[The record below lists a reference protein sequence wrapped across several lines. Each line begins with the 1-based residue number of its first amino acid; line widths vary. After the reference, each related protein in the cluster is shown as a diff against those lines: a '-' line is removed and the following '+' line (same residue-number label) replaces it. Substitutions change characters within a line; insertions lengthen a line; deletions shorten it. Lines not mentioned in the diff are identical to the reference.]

1 MSICLWFFLVIAS
14 RLVKRS
20 GNLPFG
26 FPLTPVRYAHGPSP
40 TRGGGLKFCH
50 CEPFRET
57 VWQSAFYLSKNG
69 DRFTKEFAMTGF
81 MFRHCERSEAISL
94 YSSSRTVFPS
104 PPFATLTDPPPQVE
118 EGLSSVIANRFI
130 PLSHLQALRRCLR
143 LLRLLLELH

>member
-1 MSICLWFFLVIAS
+1 VSICLWFFLVIAS

-81 MFRHCERSEAISL
+81 MFRHWERSEAISL
-94 YSSSRTVFPS
+94 AS
-104 PPFATLTDPPPQVE
+104 
-118 EGLSSVIANRFI
+118 
-130 PLSHLQALRRCLR
+130 
-143 LLRLLLELH
+143 RLLLVFRHCEQSEAISLSAS